1 MKVMNKRMPKV
12 QAVRMYGMSEAARL
26 LEVPIRRLYLH
37 VKVGKIEARK
47 REVDGRLVIS
57 GQEIMRYWHSYNA

>member
-1 MKVMNKRMPKV
+1 MKSMNRKMPNV
-12 QAVRMYGMSEAARL
+12 QAVRMYGVSEAARL

-37 VKVGKIEARK
+37 IKTGKIEARK

-57 GQEIMRYWHSYNA
+57 GQEIVQYWHRYNA

>member
-1 MKVMNKRMPKV
+1 
-12 QAVRMYGMSEAARL
+12 MYGMSEAARL